1 MSCLSSRMK
10 TSSRHAAA
18 QPLYLR
24 VAANLRQ
31 AIAAG
36 RHPVGSK
43 LPTELALC
51 EQLGISRFTA
61 REAVRVLSEAG
72 LVTRRQRTGTVVTAL
87 PGDARYQ
94 HDAATVHDLLKYAK
108 HTELDYAYV
117 GKLALPPALAREFG
131 AKTGAEW
138 TYAIGIRHE
147 ATLAGAAAPK
157 PARKPA
163 PQPARGR
170 AICITRLYLNPVLK
184 GIDALL
190 RKRKTAVY
198 ALIEREYKLTIQ
210 RVEQELRGAVLDADD
225 AANLG
230 AKPGAPALRI
240 LRRYYSD
247 RGQLLEVADNIHPA
261 ERFSYRMELRK

>member
-1 MSCLSSRMK
+1 M
-10 TSSRHAAA
+10 
-18 QPLYLR
+18 
-24 VAANLRQ
+24 
-31 AIAAG
+31 
-36 RHPVGSK
+36 
-43 LPTELALC
+43 
-51 EQLGISRFTA
+51 
-61 REAVRVLSEAG
+61 
-72 LVTRRQRTGTVVTAL
+72 
-87 PGDARYQ
+87 
-94 HDAATVHDLLKYAK
+94 
-108 HTELDYAYV
+108 
-117 GKLALPPALAREFG
+117 
-131 AKTGAEW
+131 
-138 TYAIGIRHE
+138 
-147 ATLAGAAAPK
+147 
-157 PARKPA
+157 
-163 PQPARGR
+163 
-170 AICITRLYLNPVLK
+170 YLNPVLK